1 MTGLKIVLPNQN
13 LNYKA
18 EKCLVVLSSLDIRG
32 LKVKSFKIFFFYY
45 FIYLSIFKGTK
56 VGDSVAQWKSIGL
69 EIGISPV

>member
-1 MTGLKIVLPNQN
+1 MTGLKIELPNEN

-18 EKCLVVLSSLDIRG
+18 EKSGVVFSRYSR
-32 LKVKSFKIFFFYY
+32 VKSFTIFFFYY
-45 FIYLSIFKGTK
+45 FIDLSIFKGTK